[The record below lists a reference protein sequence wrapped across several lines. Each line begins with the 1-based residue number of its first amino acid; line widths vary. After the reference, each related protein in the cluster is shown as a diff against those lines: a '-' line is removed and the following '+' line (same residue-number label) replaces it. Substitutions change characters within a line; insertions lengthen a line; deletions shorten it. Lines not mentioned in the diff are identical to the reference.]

1 MTSVLKVKLPA
12 AIAIVAL
19 ASYVVF
25 LEVEAS
31 QDSDDKIGSSAVW
44 DPGDQALQQIRE
56 SCKNGDPED
65 HTQCFIDHMV
75 DAGASA
81 EAVEFTQEYA
91 QEHSGT
97 IAILKNFHPLDA
109 VDLGQ
114 AYFPEDKDEPW
125 SVLLL
130 NGLPEILDTS
140 DVKLLPLKELALNPQ
155 YTALRGAHPQ
165 IGLFP
170 GEDAHPS
177 EASPQMQKLSGGG
190 QRFVIDYTLRE
201 GCASCNPLGR
211 ATFSFDFNPAGQ
223 FQGARLIKVEPA
235 SALGPGK

>member
-1 MTSVLKVKLPA
+1 MTSFLKVKLPA

-31 QDSDDKIGSSAVW
+31 QDSDDKFGTSAIW
-44 DPGDQALQQIRE
+44 DPGDQALEQIRE
-56 SCKNGDPED
+56 GCKNGDPED
-65 HTQCFIDHMV
+65 HTQCFIDHMA

-81 EAVEFTQEYA
+81 EALDFTQEYA
-91 QEHSGT
+91 QEHGGSL
-97 IAILKNFHPLDA
+97 AILKDFHPLDA

-114 AYFPEDKDEPW
+114 AYFPEAKDTRW

-140 DVKLLPLKELALNPQ
+140 DVKLLPQKELTLDPQ

-165 IGLFP
+165 IAIFP
-170 GEDAHPS
+170 GGGALQPGV
-177 EASPQMQKLSGGG
+177 SPPMQKLSRGG

-201 GCASCNPLGR
+201 GCVSCTLLGH
-211 ATFSFDFNPAGQ
+211 ATFGFDFDPTGQ

-235 SALGPGK
+235 SPPGPGK

>member
-1 MTSVLKVKLPA
+1 MTSFLKVKLPA
-12 AIAIVAL
+12 AIAIIAL

-31 QDSDDKIGSSAVW
+31 QDSDDKIGASAVW

-65 HTQCFIDHMV
+65 HSQCFIDHMA

-91 QEHSGT
+91 QEHGGA
-97 IAILKNFHPLDA
+97 IAILKDFHPLDA
-109 VDLGQ
+109 VDLGH
-114 AYFPEDKDEPW
+114 AYFPEAQDTQW

-130 NGLPEILDTS
+130 NGLPEILETS
-140 DVKLLPLKELALNPQ
+140 DVKLLPQKELALDPQ
-155 YTALRGAHPQ
+155 YAALRGAHPQ
-165 IGLFP
+165 IGIFP
-170 GEDAHPS
+170 GGSTLQAG
-177 EASPQMQKLSGGG
+177 ASPPMQKLSDGG

-201 GCASCNPLGR
+201 GCFSCDLLGH

-223 FQGARLIKVEPA
+223 FQGARLVKVEPA
-235 SALGPGK
+235 GAPGPGK